1 MAGREERRGRTV
13 EQKLW
18 HSIKLSGSPLRESA
32 RMRGG
37 IAPCLSPP
45 ILRNLREEKKN
56 YFANN
61 KITKI
66 KRKRQRVRER
76 EGERT
81 VGRQEP
87 PPVGR
92 HCYFVF
98 CLSVELFQG
107 HFFVITQFLFTA
119 KNITRRTGNSCC
131 CCWRKSTTTNCK
143 KICVVCLSVCV
154 CCVCV

>member
-18 HSIKLSGSPLRESA
+18 HSIKLSGSPLRESE
-32 RMRGG
+32 RTRGG

-66 KRKRQRVRER
+66 KRKTERER
-76 EGERT
+76 ELWADKNRRQLVVT
-81 VGRQEP
+81 V
-87 PPVGR
+87 VS
-92 HCYFVF
+92 F
-98 CLSVELFQG
+98 SVYL
-107 HFFVITQFLFTA
+107 
-119 KNITRRTGNSCC
+119 
-131 CCWRKSTTTNCK
+131 
-143 KICVVCLSVCV
+143 
-154 CCVCV
+154 